1 MKLAVFLLGFL
12 GTTAAFGYD
21 GQPKKLK
28 ILLHM
33 GKVAVAT
40 LDEIRLDALVH
51 TPPHSPDELESYKT
65 REGQDLFFVVDEVK
79 YRLVEMT
86 RKGKE
91 ILFKLDFK
99 EVETGAGLYLQ
110 DNKEVVNINF
120 FSSFQAAKVLESY

>member
-1 MKLAVFLLGFL
+1 MRFTVLLLGLL
-12 GTTAAFGYD
+12 GTSGAFGYE
-21 GQPKKLK
+21 GQPKKVK
-28 ILLHM
+28 VLLHM

-40 LDEIRLDALVH
+40 LDEIRLDTLVH
-51 TPPHSPDELESYKT
+51 APPHSPEELESYKP

-86 RKGKE
+86 RKGKD

-120 FSSFQAAKVLESY
+120 FSSFQAAKILESY